1 MLKLLSLVCLLM
13 LSACNNLD
21 SQIEKCVQTIM
32 EAHGSKWENKKELEA
47 NARVKCL
54 TAASGGRGN

>member
-1 MLKLLSLVCLLM
+1 M